1 MNLDIIMPSNVKMIL
16 NKIKENKHEAVI
28 VGGCVRDSIMEYM
41 PHDWDIATSAQ
52 PTEIIEIFK
61 DFRIMTAGLK
71 HGTVTI
77 IIDHE
82 PYEITT
88 YRVDGKYTD
97 YRRPDTVSYTRN
109 LAEDLLRRDFTINAI
124 AYDGENIIDLHG
136 GVDDIKNKII
146 RCVGNPD
153 DRFREDPLR
162 ILRALRFA
170 VRFKFK
176 IEENTATA
184 MRKHMKLLDHIAIE
198 RKQSEFTKT
207 ICTDKIS
214 GNFDI
219 LKEYQDILSYIMP
232 DIAKITKWDKTV
244 DMIRNCDNLCEK
256 LAILIDMAKIENYH
270 IVADI
275 LMKYPNK
282 VSKSVCNIMECR
294 KELITDSIRS
304 IRRLLSRYRKEDIIK
319 TINFKL
325 AKMIS
330 DENAG
335 KSMIQCLYKAQDIVE
350 EICSNPCE
358 YCYDLKHLDI
368 NGHDLKNIGIP
379 DVEISHYLNGLL
391 QLVIAGAVENN
402 NEKLIEV
409 ARISRF

>member
-1 MNLDIIMPSNVKMIL
+1 
-16 NKIKENKHEAVI
+16 
-28 VGGCVRDSIMEYM
+28 
-41 PHDWDIATSAQ
+41 
-52 PTEIIEIFK
+52 
-61 DFRIMTAGLK
+61 MTAGLK

-176 IEENTATA
+176 IEESTATA
-184 MRKHMKLLDHIAIE
+184 MRKHMGLLDHIAIE

-207 ICTDKIS
+207 ICTDGIS

-219 LKEYQDILSYIMP
+219 LKEYQDILEYVMP
-232 DIAKITKWDKTV
+232 NIADITEWDKTV
-244 DMIRNCDNLCEK
+244 DMVQNCDDLCEK
-256 LAILIDMAKIENYH
+256 LAILIDMAKIGNYH
-270 IVADI
+270 KVVDI
-275 LMKYPNK
+275 LIKYPNK

-294 KELITDSIRS
+294 KELITDSVGN
-304 IRRLLSRYRKEDIIK
+304 IRRLLSKYQKENIIK

-325 AKMIS
+325 AKMTFGG
-330 DENAG
+330 NAD
-335 KSMIQCLYKAQDIVE
+335 KSMIRCLCKAKYIVE

>member
-1 MNLDIIMPSNVKMIL
+1 
-16 NKIKENKHEAVI
+16 
-28 VGGCVRDSIMEYM
+28 
-41 PHDWDIATSAQ
+41 
-52 PTEIIEIFK
+52 
-61 DFRIMTAGLK
+61 
-71 HGTVTI
+71 
-77 IIDHE
+77 
-82 PYEITT
+82 
-88 YRVDGKYTD
+88 
-97 YRRPDTVSYTRN
+97 
-109 LAEDLLRRDFTINAI
+109 
-124 AYDGENIIDLHG
+124 
-136 GVDDIKNKII
+136 
-146 RCVGNPD
+146 
-153 DRFREDPLR
+153 
-162 ILRALRFA
+162 
-170 VRFKFK
+170 
-176 IEENTATA
+176 
-184 MRKHMKLLDHIAIE
+184 
-198 RKQSEFTKT
+198 
-207 ICTDKIS
+207 
-214 GNFDI
+214 
-219 LKEYQDILSYIMP
+219 MP

-282 VSKSVCNIMECR
+282 VSKSVYNIMECR

-304 IRRLLSRYRKEDIIK
+304 IRRLLSRYQKEDIIK

>member
-1 MNLDIIMPSNVKMIL
+1 MPSNVKMIL
-16 NKIKENKHEAVI
+16 NKIKENKHEAII

-124 AYDGENIIDLHG
+124 AYDGENIIDLHD

-207 ICTDKIS
+207 ICTDEIS

-244 DMIRNCDNLCEK
+244 DMIRNCDGLCEK

-270 IVADI
+270 KVSDI

-304 IRRLLSRYRKEDIIK
+304 IRHLLSRYQKKI
-319 TINFKL
+319 
-325 AKMIS
+325 
-330 DENAG
+330 
-335 KSMIQCLYKAQDIVE
+335 
-350 EICSNPCE
+350 
-358 YCYDLKHLDI
+358 
-368 NGHDLKNIGIP
+368 
-379 DVEISHYLNGLL
+379 
-391 QLVIAGAVENN
+391 
-402 NEKLIEV
+402 
-409 ARISRF
+409 

>member
-1 MNLDIIMPSNVKMIL
+1 
-16 NKIKENKHEAVI
+16 
-28 VGGCVRDSIMEYM
+28 
-41 PHDWDIATSAQ
+41 
-52 PTEIIEIFK
+52 
-61 DFRIMTAGLK
+61 
-71 HGTVTI
+71 
-77 IIDHE
+77 
-82 PYEITT
+82 
-88 YRVDGKYTD
+88 
-97 YRRPDTVSYTRN
+97 
-109 LAEDLLRRDFTINAI
+109 
-124 AYDGENIIDLHG
+124 
-136 GVDDIKNKII
+136 
-146 RCVGNPD
+146 
-153 DRFREDPLR
+153 
-162 ILRALRFA
+162 
-170 VRFKFK
+170 
-176 IEENTATA
+176 
-184 MRKHMKLLDHIAIE
+184 MKLLDHIAIE

-244 DMIRNCDNLCEK
+244 DMIRNCDGLCEK

-270 IVADI
+270 KVSDI

-304 IRRLLSRYRKEDIIK
+304 IRHLLSRYQKEDIIK

-335 KSMIQCLYKAQDIVE
+335 KSMIQCLYKVQDIVE

>member
-1 MNLDIIMPSNVKMIL
+1 MPSNVKMIL

-124 AYDGENIIDLHG
+124 AYDGENIIDLHD

-282 VSKSVCNIMECR
+282 VSKSVYNIMECR

-304 IRRLLSRYRKEDIIK
+304 IRRLLSRYQKEDIIK
-319 TINFKL
+319 KVDISLPIRMKEDTKTI
-325 AKMIS
+325 
-330 DENAG
+330 
-335 KSMIQCLYKAQDIVE
+335 
-350 EICSNPCE
+350 
-358 YCYDLKHLDI
+358 
-368 NGHDLKNIGIP
+368 
-379 DVEISHYLNGLL
+379 
-391 QLVIAGAVENN
+391 
-402 NEKLIEV
+402 
-409 ARISRF
+409 